1 MKEEFYMKNNK
12 FEKIIFILLRVFGV
26 LTIIAAFLGDDRLFS
41 EQGFLVLRHKTII
54 GNIYMISPRVFV
66 EMIVSIV
73 IYLVFIR
80 FIAKNIS
87 ISRKRA

>member
-1 MKEEFYMKNNK
+1 MKEGIFMENNK
-12 FEKIIFILLRVFGV
+12 FERIIFILLRVFGV
-26 LTIIAAFLGDDRLFS
+26 LTIVGAFLGEDGFFS
-41 EQGFLVLRHKTII
+41 KEGLLVFKHQTII